1 MREVRRSPKRGKQRW
16 SGRAHRGWG
25 ISGGEAQIMVR
36 GGSYSATDVDE
47 RSREGEGHLRH
58 AQKGE
63 WGWEGKKGRR
73 CPFLNDTVVGQ
84 GREERGQ
91 WHSATCGE
99 GDGGGGWGPTGG
111 RCPDRQRPSHDTH
124 RWHSAV

>member
-1 MREVRRSPKRGKQRW
+1 MREVRRSPKRGKQRR

-73 CPFLNDTVVGQ
+73 RPFLNDTVVGQ
-84 GREERGQ
+84 GREEGGQ
-91 WHSATCGE
+91 WHGATCGE
-99 GDGGGGWGPTGG
+99 GDGGGPTGG